1 MTDMTVNVTPER
13 LKKAIATAQKKF
25 AATLDPSRR
34 AILDETIKTLQAS
47 LAVHPEELEAH
58 RGPPPAIP
66 EEKPKKARR
75 LVIHTETARDV
86 PAEPTTTA
94 FVDTAPDAQAAAVLG
109 KVTKTKAEKASKVV
123 VPMASSSKAFQ
134 PLPLPASF
142 AVVLGAV
149 ADDVMTVGLRWT
161 SASRTLELA
170 SGPRANGA
178 GEAVHARWVITGA
191 NNPDWSINVTRE
203 VFLAAVS
210 RRGSEGLIKYE
221 PGATPHLRCRGT
233 PDVMCVMA
241 SLDDVQKPAFVA
253 GALGAARYAK
263 ARLTNL
269 ERALAYATD
278 VVSSDITR
286 PALTKPRFVLFRDA
300 GTTGLRILGTDG
312 HRLQWSD
319 MHDVPKS
326 LTGQHDHGVSL
337 HPETSWIADAVCE
350 VAQRLGLDENQ
361 PALITLDAVGSESA
375 PTPLVAALREHTN
388 GWRRPTAGSS
398 LAAIHLPLEDGL
410 VYFTAQLTLDEA
422 SLGDTMTGRWAEM
435 SVAGVVLEAAAGPW
449 NTMITTAQTSAVG
462 VLKRKEKAEALANGV
477 HIAMARFQGGLSTE
491 VVTTGGTEK
500 WRCDAKIVGGFDV
513 WTEAYATYDSRYL
526 LDASCIAEGDEKV
539 RFTLADDFGP
549 ACVEVGT
556 GLTLEA
562 PGNLRQR
569 ALIMPLRSGLH
580 GIKGTAHKAKAAAV
594 KPTPGKATKTTRRGK
609 ASKV

>member
-13 LKKAIATAQKKF
+13 LKKAIATAEKKF

-34 AILDETIKTLQAS
+34 AILDETIKTLKAS
-47 LAVHPEELEAH
+47 LAAMHEA
-58 RGPPPAIP
+58 PPVVDQMAAVDGQP
-66 EEKPKKARR
+66 KKKARR
-75 LVIHTETARDV
+75 LVIQPETVV

-94 FVDTAPDAQAAAVLG
+94 FVDTAPDAQAA
-109 KVTKTKAEKASKVV
+109 KVTA
-123 VPMASSSKAFQ
+123 MASSSKAYQ

-149 ADDVMTVGLRWT
+149 ADDVVTVGLRWT

-203 VFLAAVS
+203 VFLAAVA
-210 RRGSEGLIKYE
+210 RRGSEGLIKFE
-221 PGATPHLRCRGT
+221 PSFEGSPHLRCRGT

-278 VVSSDITR
+278 VVSTDITR
-286 PALTKPRFVLFRDA
+286 PTLTKPRFVLFRDA

-312 HRLQWSD
+312 HRLHWSD
-319 MHDVPKS
+319 MHDVPRS

-350 VAQRLGLDENQ
+350 VAQRLGLDEDQ
-361 PALITLDAVGSESA
+361 AALITLDAVGSESA
-375 PTPLVAALREHTN
+375 PTPLVEALREHTN

-477 HIAMARFQGGLSTE
+477 AIAVARGQAGLSAE

-500 WRCDAKIVGGFDV
+500 WRCDARIVGGFDV
-513 WTEAYATYDSRYL
+513 WTEAYASYDSRYL
-526 LDASCIAEGDEKV
+526 IDAACIAEGDEPV

-549 ACVEVGT
+549 AAVEVGT
-556 GLTLEA
+556 GLTLESV
-562 PGNLRQR
+562 GNLRQR
-569 ALIMPLRSGLH
+569 ALIMPVRSGLA
-580 GIKGTAHKAKAAAV
+580 GVKGTAHKVPAAAV
-594 KPTPGKATKTTRRGK
+594 KPTPGKATKTTRRAK